1 MGGSTLYPI
10 PYGAAF
16 ASSLIPSPLPRQR
29 SLQSAFPGG
38 EDNGVNS
45 FIFWITRD
53 LGRAC
58 RPVVH
63 HPRRENDETPVPDHI
78 PFWFK
83 PDSIFGLSL
92 LTTFIG
98 TSRRLTLSRSAGSRP
113 P

>member
-1 MGGSTLYPI
+1 MGGLTLYPI
-10 PYGAAF
+10 DYRVAF
-16 ASSLIPSPLPRQR
+16 ASSLIPFPLPHER
-29 SLQSAFPGG
+29 SLQSAFPLG
-38 EDNGVNS
+38 EDNGVTS

-63 HPRRENDETPVPDHI
+63 HPRRETGELPVPDHV

-83 PDSIFGLSL
+83 PHSIFGLSL
-92 LTTFIG
+92 VTTFIG
-98 TSRRLTLSRSAGSRP
+98 TSLGLTMSRTAGSRP